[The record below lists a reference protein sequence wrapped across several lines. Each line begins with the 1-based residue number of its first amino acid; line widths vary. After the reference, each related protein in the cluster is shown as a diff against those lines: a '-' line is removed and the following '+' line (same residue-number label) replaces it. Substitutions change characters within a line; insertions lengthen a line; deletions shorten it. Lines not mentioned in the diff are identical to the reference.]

1 MSETAPLVEVR
12 GLKKYFPVR
21 SGVWG
26 RVQAQVKAVDGVD
39 LVVYPGETLGVVG
52 ESGCGKTTLGRLMLR
67 LLDATAGQV
76 FFEGVDLLQLGKE
89 EMRARRRQM
98 QIIFQDPYSSLN
110 PRMTV
115 GGIIGEALKVHRLA
129 ARDELAGR
137 QRQRIGIA
145 RALAVSPRFIVA
157 DEPVS
162 ALDVSIQAQI
172 INLLQDLQRD
182 LGLTYMFIAHDLSV
196 VQHISDRVAVMYLGR
211 VVEIARREELYG
223 HPSHPYTRALL
234 SAVPVPDPQVARS
247 RTVLQGD
254 VPNPANVPSGCPFH
268 PRCPEREDICTRVVP
283 RLVDI
288 GDGHCTACLLRY
300 PAEVKAE
307 LETDAANGEIRERES
322 KSL

>member
-1 MSETAPLVEVR
+1 
-12 GLKKYFPVR
+12 
-21 SGVWG
+21 
-26 RVQAQVKAVDGVD
+26 
-39 LVVYPGETLGVVG
+39 
-52 ESGCGKTTLGRLMLR
+52 
-67 LLDATAGQV
+67 
-76 FFEGVDLLQLGKE
+76 
-89 EMRARRRQM
+89 
-98 QIIFQDPYSSLN
+98 
-110 PRMTV
+110 
-115 GGIIGEALKVHRLA
+115 
-129 ARDELAGR
+129 
-137 QRQRIGIA
+137 
-145 RALAVSPRFIVA
+145 
-157 DEPVS
+157 
-162 ALDVSIQAQI
+162 
-172 INLLQDLQRD
+172 
-182 LGLTYMFIAHDLSV
+182 
-196 VQHISDRVAVMYLGR
+196 VMYLGR

-300 PAEVKAE
+300 PAEARAE